1 MKHLLLIMLPGV
13 MLLATSCYKCTEK
26 REVSKLTPRYM
37 SDDELKS
44 SIKMENQRAISTV
57 GKIYFKDDY
66 IYISDPGKGIHVID
80 NKDPR
85 APQNIG
91 YVTVPGNTELAVK
104 NSTIIANNATDLVSI
119 NMEDPRNPVV
129 TGRLNG
135 AFPFEMP
142 TDQSRSKQ
150 YVTPDLSKGIV
161 VGWNEKVVVEESPC
175 Y

>member
-1 MKHLLLIMLPGV
+1 
-13 MLLATSCYKCTEK
+13 
-26 REVSKLTPRYM
+26 M
-37 SDDELKS
+37 SDDELKAS
-44 SIKMENQRAISTV
+44 VKMNDQRAISTV

-104 NSTIIANNATDLVSI
+104 NNTIVANSATDLVSI
-119 NMEDPRNPVV
+119 NMENPRNPIV
-129 TGRLNG
+129 TGRLTG

-142 TDQSRSKQ
+142 MDESRSRQ
-150 YVTPDLSKGIV
+150 YVTPDPDKGVV
-161 VGWNEKVVVEESPC
+161 VGWNETVVTEESPC